1 MRRTWLGTLAVGLA
15 GVAIGFLLRD
25 TTQASAASAAGAPI
39 GVFSVTEQLGQTIA
53 QIERS
58 YVDPVERTRLLNGAI
73 RGMVN
78 ELDPHSSFMT
88 EPEYKAF
95 QEESEGKFAGIG
107 VELDTRDGVLLV
119 VAPIEG
125 SPAERAGIRS
135 GDRIVSIDDV
145 DVTAHPFERV
155 ARRMRGVP
163 GTKVKLGIVRLGEK
177 RPLSFDIVRAEI
189 HVPSVASKLLTGNI
203 GYLRLKQFQE
213 GTADE
218 FVAHVGRLRDAAKGK
233 GTAPL
238 AGVLIDMRANPGG
251 FVDEATAI
259 ADECLDE
266 GVIYTTRGRGQVLEE
281 AKAEPGGSLVAMPIV
296 VMVNEWTASASELL
310 AGALR
315 DHGRAL
321 IVGSPTFGKGS
332 VQAIVSLPFGAGLKL
347 TIARYYTPLGSA
359 IQAHGLE
366 PDLFVRTA
374 FDPSIKREGDLE
386 GHLTGEGKKPTPK
399 GPNGKGPHVI
409 DAGKD
414 EEVPL
419 IADVRAIPD
428 DPRKGKDLVLNT
440 AYQTL
445 RDVVIPRAKRKR

>member
-1 MRRTWLGTLAVGLA
+1 MLAALLSGGVLG
-15 GVAIGFLLRD
+15 FWLRD
-25 TTQASAASAAGAPI
+25 ATVATATPPPI
-39 GVFSVTEQLGQTIA
+39 AVFSVTEQLGQTIA
-53 QIERS
+53 QIERG
-58 YVDPVERTRLLNGAI
+58 YVDPVERTRLVNGAI

-95 QEESEGKFAGIG
+95 HEESEGKFAGIG

-125 SPAERAGIRS
+125 SPAEAAGVRS
-135 GDRIVSIDDV
+135 GDRIIAIDDV
-145 DVTAHPFERV
+145 DVTAHPFDRV

-163 GTKVKLGIVRLGEK
+163 GTKVKLGIARPGEK
-177 RPLSFDIVRAEI
+177 RPLSIEIQRAEI
-189 HVPSVASKLLTGNI
+189 HVPSVSSKLLVGDI
-203 GYLRLKQFQE
+203 GYIRLKQFQE

-218 FVAHVGRLRDAAKGK
+218 FVAHVGRLRDAVKGQ
-233 GTAPL
+233 GAL

-251 FVDEATAI
+251 FVDEATSI

-266 GVIYTTRGRGQVLEE
+266 GVIYTTRGRGRVLDE
-281 AKAEPGGSLVAMPIV
+281 AKAERGGALVSTPIV

-321 IVGSPTFGKGS
+321 LVGSPTFGKGS
-332 VQAIVSLPFGAGLKL
+332 VQAILNLPFGAGMKL
-347 TIARYYTPLGSA
+347 TIARYYTPRGSA
-359 IQAHGLE
+359 IQAHGLD
-366 PDLFVRTA
+366 PDLFVVTNV
-374 FDPSIKREGDLE
+374 DPNIKREHDLE
-386 GHLTGEGKKPTPK
+386 GHLTGEGKKPVPK
-399 GPNGKGPHVI
+399 GPDGNGPKVI
-409 DAGKD
+409 DAGVQD
-414 EEVPL
+414 DVPVVL
-419 IADVRAIPD
+419 ADTRAIPD

-445 RDVVIPRAKRKR
+445 TDVVIPRAKRGK

>member
-1 MRRTWLGTLAVGLA
+1 MRRTQLGLA
-15 GVAIGFLLRD
+15 AALFSGIALGFLLHEV
-25 TTQASAASAAGAPI
+25 TVATAAPAPI
-39 GVFSVTEQLGQTIA
+39 AVFSVTEQLGQTIA
-53 QIERS
+53 QIERG
-58 YVDPVERTRLLNGAI
+58 YVDPVERTRLVNGAI

-88 EPEYKAF
+88 EAEYKAF

-107 VELDTRDGVLLV
+107 VELDARDGVLLV

-145 DVTAHPFERV
+145 DVTAHPFERI

-163 GTKVKLGIVRLGEK
+163 GTKVKLGVARPGEK
-177 RPLSFDIVRAEI
+177 HPLSFEIQRAEI
-189 HVPSVASKLLTGNI
+189 HVPSVSSKLLLGNI
-203 GYLRLKQFQE
+203 GYVRLKQFQE

-218 FVAHVGRLRDAAKGK
+218 FVAHVGRLREAAKASGS
-233 GTAPL
+233 L
-238 AGVLIDMRANPGG
+238 VGVLLDMRANPGG

-266 GVIYTTRGRGQVLEE
+266 GVIYTTRGRGKVLEE
-281 AKAEPGGSLVAMPIV
+281 ARAEEGGSLVSMPIV

-321 IVGSPTFGKGS
+321 LVGSPTFGKGS
-332 VQAIVSLPFGAGLKL
+332 VQAIVTLPFGAGLKL
-347 TIARYYTPLGSA
+347 TIARYYTPHGLA
-359 IQAHGLE
+359 IQAHGLD
-366 PDLFVRTA
+366 PDLFVVTNV
-374 FDPSIKREGDLE
+374 DPNIKREHDLE
-386 GHLTGEGKKPTPK
+386 GHLNGEGKKPIPK
-399 GPNGKGPHVI
+399 GPDGKGPKVV
-409 DAGKD
+409 DAGGAED
-414 EEVPL
+414 VPVV
-419 IADVRAIPD
+419 ADTRAIPD
-428 DPRKGKDLVLNT
+428 DPRKGKDLVLST

-445 RDVVIPRAKRKR
+445 TDVVIPRAKRAK